1 MFKLQGT
8 IKVIKDTQQVS
19 DKFSKR
25 EFVVTTPDDKYP
37 QDIMLELQQ
46 DQTSLLDAFMEG
58 QEVEVSFDIRGRL
71 WTSPQGEDKYF
82 NTLKAF
88 RVEAIGAAPS
98 KPKPVKVVAEVFA
111 EATTEAEDDD
121 LPF

>member
-25 EFVVTTPDDKYP
+25 EMIVTTPDDKYP

-58 QEVEVSFDIRGRL
+58 QEAEVSFDIRGRE
-71 WTSPQGEDKYF
+71 WTSPTGDVNYF

-88 RVEAIGAAPS
+88 RVEAIGAAPA

>member
-25 EFVVTTPDDKYP
+25 EMIVTTPDDKYP

-58 QEVEVSFDIRGRL
+58 QEVEVSFDIRGRE
-71 WTSPQGEDKYF
+71 WTSPTGDIKYF

-88 RVEAIGAAPS
+88 RVEAIGAAPA
-98 KPKPVKVVAEVFA
+98 KPKPVKVVAEV
-111 EATTEAEDDD
+111 TSEAEDDD

>member
-8 IKVIKDTQQVS
+8 IKVIKDTQEVS
-19 DKFSKR
+19 PKFSKR

-37 QDIMLELQQ
+37 QDISIELQQ
-46 DQTSLLDAFMEG
+46 DQTSILDPFMEG
-58 QEVEVSFDIRGRL
+58 QEVEVSFDIRGRE
-71 WTSPQGEDKYF
+71 WTSPTGDVKHF

-88 RVEAIGAAPS
+88 RVEAIGAAPA
-98 KPKPVKVVAEVFA
+98 KPKPVKVVAEVTA
-111 EATTEAEDDD
+111 EAEDDD

>member
-25 EFVVTTPDDKYP
+25 EMIVTTPDDKYP

-58 QEVEVSFDIRGRL
+58 QEVEVSFDIRGRE
-71 WTSPQGEDKYF
+71 WTSPTGDIKYF

-88 RVEAIGAAPS
+88 RVEAIGAAPT
-98 KPKPVKVVAEVFA
+98 KPKPVKVVAEVFT

>member
-8 IKVIKDTQQVS
+8 IKVIKDTQEVS
-19 DKFSKR
+19 PKFSKR
-25 EFVVTTPDDKYP
+25 EMVLTTPHEKYP

-46 DQTSLLDAFMEG
+46 DHTPMLDGFMEG

-88 RVEAIGAAPS
+88 RVEAIGAAPA
-98 KPKPVKVVAEVFA
+98 KPKPVKVVAEV
-111 EATTEAEDDD
+111 TTEAEDDD

>member
-25 EFVVTTPDDKYP
+25 EMIVTTPDDKYP

-46 DQTSLLDAFMEG
+46 DHTSLLDAFMEG
-58 QEVEVSFDIRGRL
+58 QEVEVSFDIRGRE
-71 WTSPQGEDKYF
+71 WTSPTGDVKYF

-88 RVEAIGAAPS
+88 RVEAIGAAPA

-111 EATTEAEDDD
+111 EVTAEAEDDD

>member
-25 EFVVTTPDDKYP
+25 EMVVTTPDDKYP
-37 QDIMLELQQ
+37 QDISLELQQ
-46 DQTSLLDAFMEG
+46 DQTAMLDGFMEG

-88 RVEAIGAAPS
+88 RVEAIGAAPA
-98 KPKPVKVVAEVFA
+98 KPKPVKVVTEV
-111 EATTEAEDDD
+111 TTEAEDDD